1 MKKGMV
7 GLSAFLL
14 LSLVPAYSAN
24 PPKAGSACSKKGI
37 TKTHQGKKYTCI
49 KSGMKLVWNKGVV
62 VKRPT
67 INVSPTPT
75 LTPTPL
81 PTSTP
86 TSTANPTPPLS
97 NETSSSSNDKILE
110 STKFATADECKL
122 KDGRLDQTLNLD
134 HFERNNGFPLQGAI
148 LPTKGTVRFLTFF
161 IDFSDAPGSS
171 ADMQFFRN
179 QEKFLAEWFATASY
193 GKLKAEIISVDRW
206 FRAPKPS
213 SDYVLKPNNYGMH
226 PKLAQE
232 FVDITLDSLDWKNID
247 AFLIHFPRNNKSQLQ
262 SAQLGRNVLISTPG
276 GPRRLNYQFY
286 GPWQYQFADAVKDKY
301 PNYWAAQWIHENLH
315 DLGLTLHAPGNG
327 FNTGVGQSQASFSL
341 SLSGWELFK
350 LNWIDDGDIFCAP
363 SALLN
368 KSIVRLNSLENVG
381 EGNRLVVIPLTN
393 FQALVIESRRPLAL
407 SKDWPSSMSGIFVY
421 RIDTAAT
428 TDRSEEFKGSGLDN
442 GNNPKYSKWAFYLAP
457 DSRKIDESL
466 PASKI
471 NNDQFYKEW
480 LIRPGE
486 SVTYSGVSIRFLK
499 SDSQDFIE
507 ISKSR

>member
-1 MKKGMV
+1 MRV
-7 GLSAFLL
+7 RVIGLAVT
-14 LSLVPAYSAN
+14 LSLSLFPAYSAT
-24 PPKAGSACSKKGI
+24 PPKAGSACSKQGV
-37 TKTHQGKKYTCI
+37 TKTYEGKKYTCI
-49 KSGMKLVWNKGVV
+49 KSGKKLVWNKGIV
-62 VKRPT
+62 VKKPAPT
-67 INVSPTPT
+67 PSPTPT
-75 LTPTPL
+75 PTPL
-81 PTSTP
+81 NTSTP
-86 TSTANPTPPLS
+86 TPTATPTPSPG
-97 NETSSSSNDKILE
+97 NETSSSSNDQILE

-134 HFERNNGFPLQGAI
+134 HFERNNGFPLQGAT

-179 QEKFLAEWFATASY
+179 QERYLAEWFATASY
-193 GKLKAEIISVDRW
+193 GKLKAEVVSVDRW

-213 SDYVLKPNNYGMH
+213 SDYVLTPNNYGLH

-232 FVDITLDSLDWKNID
+232 FVDITRDALNWKNID
-247 AFLIHFPRNNKSQLQ
+247 AFLIHFPRNNKNQLQ
-262 SAQLGRNVLISTPG
+262 SAQLGRNVLISTPE

-286 GPWQYQFADAVKDKY
+286 GPWQYKFAESIKDKY
-301 PNYWAAQWIHENLH
+301 PYYWAAQWIHENLH

-327 FNTGVGQSQASFSL
+327 FNTGVGQSQASFSH
-341 SLSGWELFK
+341 SLNGWELFK
-350 LNWIDDGDIFCAP
+350 LNWIEDGEIFCAP
-363 SALLN
+363 SVLLN
-368 KSIVRLNSLENVG
+368 KSIVRLNSLENIG

-407 SKDWPSSMSGIFVY
+407 SKDWPSSMSGIYVY

-471 NNDQFYKEW
+471 NNDQFYREW

-486 SVTYSGVSIRFLK
+486 SVTYSGVSIKFLK
-499 SDSQDFIE
+499 SETQDFIE